1 MSRLRHFLTLDPV
14 LTYGFLTVYALSV
27 GTIFGDHRIGH
38 NRPFQSAL
46 FLTALLFIYAAM
58 TV

>member
-1 MSRLRHFLTLDPV
+1 MFRLRLSLTLDPV

-38 NRPFQSAL
+38 NRPFQAAL
-46 FLTALLFIYAAM
+46 FLTAILFYYAAL
-58 TV
+58 TI